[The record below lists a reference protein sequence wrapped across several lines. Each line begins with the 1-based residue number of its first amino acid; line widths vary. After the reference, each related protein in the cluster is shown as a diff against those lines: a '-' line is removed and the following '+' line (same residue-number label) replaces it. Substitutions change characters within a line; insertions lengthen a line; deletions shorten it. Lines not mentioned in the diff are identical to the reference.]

1 MAIQGMNHF
10 NVLTDDV
17 ERTRRFYVGV
27 LGFHE
32 GARPPFSFGGMW
44 LYARPGGE
52 PILHVSEGK
61 LPADPAGV
69 LDHLAFTASDL
80 RGTVAKLQASNVKY
94 VLRRQV
100 GSGTWQIFCN
110 DPCGA
115 KVELDF
121 SAEEPAPEGR

>member
-17 ERTRRFYVGV
+17 EATRRFYVGV
-27 LGFHE
+27 LGFFE
-32 GARPPFSFGGMW
+32 GPRPPFDFGGMW

-52 PILHVSEGK
+52 PILHVSEAR
-61 LPADPAGV
+61 LPGDPAGV
-69 LDHLAFTASDL
+69 LDHLAFTATDL
-80 RGTVAKLQASNVKY
+80 KGTVEKLKAHGIKHT
-94 VLRRQV
+94 LRRQA
-100 GSGTWQIFCN
+100 GSGTWQIFCH

-121 SAEEPAPEGR
+121 SPDEPAPA

>member
-10 NVLTDDV
+10 NVLTDKL
-17 ERTRRFYVGV
+17 EATRAFYIGI
-27 LGFHE
+27 LGLTE
-32 GARPPFSFGGMW
+32 GPRPAFDFGGAW
-44 LYARPGGE
+44 LYAGGH
-52 PILHVSEGK
+52 PVLHISEGP

-69 LDHLAFTASDL
+69 LDHVAFSATDLKGTA
-80 RGTVAKLQASNVKY
+80 AKLASHGIRY

-115 KVELDF
+115 RVELDF
-121 SAEEPAPEGR
+121 APDEAAPPNV

>member
-10 NVLTDDV
+10 NVLTDKLAA
-17 ERTRRFYVGV
+17 TRAFYIGI
-27 LGFHE
+27 LGFTE
-32 GARPPFSFGGMW
+32 GPRPPFDFGGAW
-44 LYARPGGE
+44 LYAGGH
-52 PILHVSEGK
+52 PVLHISEGP

-69 LDHLAFTASDL
+69 LDHLAFSATDL
-80 RGTVAKLQASNVKY
+80 RGTVATLASRGIRY

-100 GSGTWQIFCN
+100 GSGTWQIFCH

-121 SAEEPAPEGR
+121 AADEAAPPNV